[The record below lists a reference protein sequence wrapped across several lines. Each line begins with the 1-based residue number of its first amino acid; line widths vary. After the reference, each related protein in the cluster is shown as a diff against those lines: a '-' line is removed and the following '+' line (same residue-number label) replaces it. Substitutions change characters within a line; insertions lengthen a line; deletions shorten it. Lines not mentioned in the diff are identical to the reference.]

1 MAGPKVIGCDA
12 EGLPVRAPEH
22 RRRVRFPRQPRQP
35 YPRSLPRRCAMAIAA
50 VDGAT
55 TPERAEPCDVC
66 GGPTFELHCKVICR
80 RCGYTRDC
88 GDP

>member
-1 MAGPKVIGCDA
+1 MAD
-12 EGLPVRAPEH
+12 
-22 RRRVRFPRQPRQP
+22 
-35 YPRSLPRRCAMAIAA
+35 AA
-50 VDGAT
+50 VQGVVTAS
-55 TPERAEPCDVC
+55 PGEPCDVC